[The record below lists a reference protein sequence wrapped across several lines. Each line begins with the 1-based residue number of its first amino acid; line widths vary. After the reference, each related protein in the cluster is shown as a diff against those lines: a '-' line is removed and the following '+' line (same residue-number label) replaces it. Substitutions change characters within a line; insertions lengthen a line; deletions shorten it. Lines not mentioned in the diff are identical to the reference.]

1 MSADAE
7 RVPMWCIE
15 CRTADTAPRHHIL
28 TADGTLEVRHM
39 DCCRTSG
46 SCPDGSCA
54 IVLTHSGE
62 KRDEELQEH
71 IVEHGEEIAQ
81 LIKER
86 VGGHQRT

>member
-46 SCPDGSCA
+46 SCPDGSCE
-54 IVLTHSGE
+54 VTLTHAGD
-62 KRDEELQEH
+62 KKDDALQAH
-71 IVEHGEEIAQ
+71 IVEHGNEIKRLIEE
-81 LIKER
+81 R
-86 VGGHQRT
+86 NSGH